1 MKSKKITSLKQA
13 REIIQCSGILEV
25 GERDHTVNSDFIKW
39 YEGDEYVDLGYL
51 YRDIKSRRIYTMV
64 DPVPSNLRAIGKVFK
79 YEIACN
85 FYGGFRYADTTILW
99 LKEAVNE

>member
-25 GERDHTVNSDFIKW
+25 GERDGTTHSGYVEW
-39 YEGDEYVDLGYL
+39 WEGNEYIGLGYL
-51 YRDIKSRRIYTMV
+51 YRDNKSRRIYTMV

-79 YEIACN
+79 YEIVCN
-85 FYGGFRYADTTILW
+85 FYGGFQYTDTTILW

>member
-13 REIIQCSGILEV
+13 REIIQRSGILKV
-25 GERDHTVNSDFIKW
+25 GERDGTVNSDFIQW
-39 YEGDEYVDLGYL
+39 YEGNEFVDLGCL
-51 YRDIKSRRIYTMV
+51 YKDTKSRRIYTMV

-79 YEIACN
+79 YEIVCT